1 MKNNLSKFS
10 SENHHIRYLTR
21 LIVMSEMP
29 VWDTDPQNFIEVELN
44 RMTEDGAEVVSVI
57 RDPQNHKDL
66 LVFLKVSAQ
75 GGAA

>member
-44 RMTEDGAEVVSVI
+44 RMTEGGAEVVSVI
-57 RDPQNHKDL
+57 PDHGDL
-66 LVFLKVSAQ
+66 MVVLREESR
-75 GGAA
+75 